1 MKKIGRYR
9 RKKQKKLIIIGSMS
23 LLLFL
28 CVGYAAFSTNLSMNA
43 KGNIKERTDF
53 YVSANGSDIS
63 GNGSKEKPYA
73 TIEKA
78 YDSAPTQANIYI
90 MTDLKISET
99 VLFDQNKNITLK
111 SENGNYK
118 LTRDNMK
125 DYILKI
131 TSGETNISNL
141 TFDGENKEAE
151 GSLLRSEGTE
161 NNIVSLTLGENTI
174 FQNNV
179 DLEDLGG
186 GASIRYSNVI
196 IDGTKFLNN
205 NANYGGGG
213 FIARYSDVTI
223 NYAEFIGNE
232 AGDGGAIYFDD
243 KTLTINDVLIKNNS
257 SLDKHDTIT
266 NGGAIGLHSATM
278 NMYNGK
284 IIDNKTDGLGGGIFV
299 GVGNDVSQDV
309 GSTLNIYKGEISGNT
324 AGVAG
329 GGIYVSK
336 LSTFNNQNAIVQNN
350 TPDNIYYSPTEN

>member
-131 TSGETNISNL
+131 TSGEINISNL
-141 TFDGENKEAE
+141 TFDGENKEAQA
-151 GSLLRSEGTE
+151 SLLRSEGTE
-161 NNIVSLTLGENTI
+161 NNIVSLTLEENTI
-174 FQNNV
+174 FQNNI
-179 DLEDLGG
+179 DLDDYGG
-186 GASIRYSNVI
+186 GASMQFSNVI
-196 IDGTKFLNN
+196 IDGAKFLNN
-205 NANYGGGG
+205 NASAGGGGG
-213 FIARYSDVTI
+213 FISKDSTVTI
-223 NYAEFIGNE
+223 NYAEIISNE
-232 AGDGGAIYFDD
+232 AMNGGGFFSARDIVV
-243 KTLTINDVLIKNNS
+243 INDINIKNNS
-257 SLDKHDTIT
+257 ATI
-266 NGGAIGLHSATM
+266 
-278 NMYNGK
+278 
-284 IIDNKTDGLGGGIFV
+284 GGGI
-299 GVGNDVSQDV
+299 NLSS
-309 GSTLNIYKGEISGNT
+309 STLTIHNGEISNN
-324 AGVAG
+324 VATNQG
-329 GGIYVSK
+329 GGIIVGR
-336 LSTFNNQNAIVQNN
+336 LFNLLEYPISNLTIYNGTVIDNNAVKGGGISIEESCFFSNQSATVQNN
-350 TPDNIYYSPTEN
+350 TPDNIYYFKREEI